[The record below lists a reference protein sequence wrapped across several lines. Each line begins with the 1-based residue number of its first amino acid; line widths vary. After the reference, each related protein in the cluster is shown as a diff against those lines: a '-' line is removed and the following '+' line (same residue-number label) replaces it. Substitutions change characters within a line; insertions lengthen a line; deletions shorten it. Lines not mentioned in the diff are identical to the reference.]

1 MDGVVMVKS
10 VAMQQEK
17 GNWGL
22 SPFSAALT
30 VRRWVRVL
38 AALTATALIGMVLC
52 LQYGTERIPLQEVMR
67 IIMAPGAAAESAAGV
82 GPAVILW
89 EVRLPRLLLA
99 YLVGASLAV
108 VGVALQ
114 ALLRN
119 PLADPYILGISSG
132 AALGAALALQFGF
145 AWGIGGFSAVEL
157 VACIFAAATIG
168 VLYRIA
174 VADGRIPVQ
183 TLLLAGVII
192 NAILS
197 ALILFITSLSDS
209 TSAFRLFFWLMGS
222 LATLGYAGLGALAVI
237 VLLGIG
243 LLCAQGRNLNLL
255 SLGEDPA
262 QGLGLDVERIKRV
275 IFVTTAFLTGAVV
288 AVSGLIGFVGMIVP
302 HAVRMVLGPDH
313 RLLLPASALVGGT
326 FLAFA
331 DTVAR
336 SLLAPTELPV
346 GVITALCGGPFFIY
360 LLISHRKGEI
370 G

>member
-1 MDGVVMVKS
+1 MDVPIRADAPAGMPFLPVLTGRRRARALCVL
-10 VAMQQEK
+10 VA
-17 GNWGL
+17 
-22 SPFSAALT
+22 AAL
-30 VRRWVRVL
+30 VGVL
-38 AALTATALIGMVLC
+38 LC
-52 LQYGTERIPLQEVMR
+52 LQFGTERIPLPEVVR
-67 IIMAPGAAAESAAGV
+67 ILLAPGGATESVSGV
-82 GPAVILW
+82 SPAVILW

-99 YLVGASLAV
+99 FLVGASLAA

-132 AALGAALALQFGF
+132 AALGAALALQLGFGW
-145 AWGIGGFSAVEL
+145 AIGGFSAVQL
-157 VACIFAAATIG
+157 CAFLFAAATIG
-168 VLYRIA
+168 AIYRIA

-222 LATLGYAGLGALAVI
+222 LATLGYDGLGALALC
-237 VLLGIG
+237 VLVGIG
-243 LLCAQGRNLNLL
+243 MLGGQARNLNLL

-262 QGLGLDVERIKRV
+262 QGLGLDVERVKRV
-275 IFVTTAFLTGAVV
+275 IFVTTALLTGAVV

-326 FLAFA
+326 FLAVA

-336 SLLAPTELPV
+336 SLLSPAELPV

-360 LLISHRKGEI
+360 LLMSHRKESVG
-370 G
+370 

>member
-1 MDGVVMVKS
+1 MDVPIR
-10 VAMQQEK
+10 AAAPAA
-17 GNWGL
+17 L
-22 SPFSAALT
+22 SFLPTLT
-30 VRRWVRVL
+30 VRRWTRVL
-38 AALTATALIGMVLC
+38 AALTATALVGMVLC

-67 IIMAPGAAAESAAGV
+67 IIMAPGAAAESASGV
-82 GPAVILW
+82 SPAVILW

-108 VGVALQ
+108 VGAALQ

-132 AALGAALALQFGF
+132 AALGAALALQFGVTWAF
-145 AWGIGGFSAVEL
+145 GGFSAVQL
-157 VACIFAAATIG
+157 VAFLFAAATIG

-174 VADGRIPVQ
+174 GADGRIPVQ

-222 LATLGYAGLGALAVI
+222 LATLGYTGLGALAAI
-237 VLLGIG
+237 VLMGIG

-313 RLLLPASALVGGT
+313 RLLLPASALIGGT
-326 FLAFA
+326 FLAVA

-360 LLISHRKGEI
+360 LLMSHRKGEI

>member
-1 MDGVVMVKS
+1 MDV
-10 VAMQQEK
+10 
-17 GNWGL
+17 
-22 SPFSAALT
+22 PI
-30 VRRWVRVL
+30 L
-38 AALTATALIGMVLC
+38 ANAPADMSFLPVLTARRRASALVVLVAAALIGVVLC
-52 LQYGTERIPLQEVMR
+52 LQYGTERIPLPELAR
-67 IIMAPGAAAESAAGV
+67 ILLAPGAATESAVGV
-82 GPAVILW
+82 SPAVIVW

-99 YLVGASLAV
+99 FLVGASLAA

-132 AALGAALALQFGF
+132 AALGAALALQFGL
-145 AWGIGGFSAVEL
+145 AWAVAGFTAVQL
-157 VACIFAAATIG
+157 CAFIFAAATIG
-168 VLYRIA
+168 AVYRIA
-174 VADGRIPVQ
+174 VAEGRIPVQ

-197 ALILFITSLSDS
+197 ALILFISSLSDS

-222 LATLGYAGLGALAVI
+222 LATLGYGGLGALAVTA
-237 VLLGIG
+237 VVGIG
-243 LLCAQGRNLNLL
+243 VLCAQGRNLNLL

-262 QGLGLDVERIKRV
+262 QGLGLDVERVKRV
-275 IFVTTAFLTGAVV
+275 IFVTTALLTGAAV

-326 FLAFA
+326 FLAVA

-336 SLLAPTELPV
+336 SLLAPAELPV

-360 LLISHRKGEI
+360 LLMSHRKEAI

>member
-1 MDGVVMVKS
+1 
-10 VAMQQEK
+10 
-17 GNWGL
+17 L
-22 SPFSAALT
+22 HIL
-30 VRRWVRVL
+30 L
-38 AALTATALIGMVLC
+38 
-52 LQYGTERIPLQEVMR
+52 
-67 IIMAPGAAAESAAGV
+67 APGPAVESVDGIS
-82 GPAVILW
+82 PAVILW

-99 YLVGASLAV
+99 FLVGASLAA

-132 AALGAALALQFGF
+132 AALGAALALQLGL
-145 AWGIGGFSAVEL
+145 AWAISGFSAVQL
-157 VACIFAAATIG
+157 CAFLFAAATIG
-168 VLYRIA
+168 AIYRIA

-222 LATLGYAGLGALAVI
+222 LAALGYDGLGALAVI
-237 VLLGIG
+237 VLIGIG
-243 LLCAQGRNLNLL
+243 VLCAQGRNLNLL

-275 IFVTTAFLTGAVV
+275 IFVTTALLTGAVV

-313 RLLLPASALVGGT
+313 RLLLPASALVGGL
-326 FLAFA
+326 FLAVA

-336 SLLAPTELPV
+336 SLWAPTELPV

-360 LLISHRKGEI
+360 LLMSHRKEAI

>member
-1 MDGVVMVKS
+1 MDVPIRADIPAK
-10 VAMQQEK
+10 
-17 GNWGL
+17 
-22 SPFSAALT
+22 LT
-30 VRRWVRVL
+30 FLPTLTARRRARVL
-38 AALTATALIGMVLC
+38 SALIVAALIGVVLC
-52 LQYGTERIPLQEVMR
+52 LQYGTEPIPLPEVLR
-67 IIMAPGAAAESAAGV
+67 ILLAPGAAVESADGV
-82 GPAVILW
+82 SPAVILW

-99 YLVGASLAV
+99 FLVGASLAA

-145 AWGIGGFSAVEL
+145 AWAIGGFSAVQL
-157 VACIFAAATIG
+157 CAFLFAAATIG
-168 VLYRIA
+168 AIYRIA

-222 LATLGYAGLGALAVI
+222 LAALGYDGVGALAVI
-237 VLLGIG
+237 VLVGIG
-243 LLCAQGRNLNLL
+243 VLCAQGRNLNLL

-275 IFVTTAFLTGAVV
+275 IFVTTALLTGAVV

-313 RLLLPASALVGGT
+313 RLLLPASALVGGI
-326 FLAFA
+326 FLAVA

-336 SLLAPTELPV
+336 SLWAPTELPV

-360 LLISHRKGEI
+360 LLVSHRTEAI

>member
-1 MDGVVMVKS
+1 MDIPLRADAPADISFM
-10 VAMQQEK
+10 
-17 GNWGL
+17 
-22 SPFSAALT
+22 PALT
-30 VRRWVRVL
+30 VRRWIRVL
-38 AALTATALIGMVLC
+38 AVLTVATLIGVVLC
-52 LQYGTERIPLQEVMR
+52 LQYGTERISLSEVAR
-67 IIMAPGAAAESAAGV
+67 ILLAPGGVVESVPGV
-82 GPAVILW
+82 SPAVILW
-89 EVRLPRLLLA
+89 EVRLPRLILA
-99 YLVGASLAV
+99 FLVGASLAA

-145 AWGIGGFSAVEL
+145 AWAIGGFSAVQL
-157 VACIFAAATIG
+157 FAFIFAAVTIG
-168 VLYRIA
+168 AIYRIA

-197 ALILFITSLSDS
+197 ALILFITTLSDS
-209 TSAFRLFFWLMGS
+209 TGAFRLFFWLMGS
-222 LATLGYAGLGALAVI
+222 LATLGYAGLGALALSVT
-237 VLLGIG
+237 VGIG
-243 LLCAQGRNLNLL
+243 LLCGQARNLNLL

-262 QGLGLDVERIKRV
+262 QGLGLDVERVKRV
-275 IFVTTAFLTGAVV
+275 IFFTTSLLTGAVV

-326 FLAFA
+326 FLVVA

-360 LLISHRKGEI
+360 LLMSQRKGYVD
-370 G
+370 

>member
-1 MDGVVMVKS
+1 MDVPIGAEM
-10 VAMQQEK
+10 
-17 GNWGL
+17 
-22 SPFSAALT
+22 SADTSFLP
-30 VRRWVRVL
+30 V
-38 AALTATALIGMVLC
+38 LTARRRVKAIVVLVAAALIGVVLC
-52 LQYGTERIPLQEVMR
+52 LQYGTERIPLSEVAR
-67 IIMAPGAAAESAAGV
+67 ILLSPRVAEESIAGV
-82 GPAVILW
+82 SPAVILW

-99 YLVGASLAV
+99 FLVGASLAS

-132 AALGAALALQFGF
+132 AALGAALALQFGLTW
-145 AWGIGGFSAVEL
+145 AIGGFTAVQL
-157 VACIFAAATIG
+157 CAFLFAAATIG
-168 VLYRIA
+168 ATYRIA
-174 VADGRIPVQ
+174 VAEGRIPVQ

-237 VLLGIG
+237 VVLGIG
-243 LLCAQGRNLNLL
+243 VLCAQGRNLNLL
-255 SLGEDPA
+255 SLGEDSA

-275 IFVTTAFLTGAVV
+275 IFVTTALLTGAAV

-313 RLLLPASALVGGT
+313 RLLLPAAALVGGT
-326 FLAFA
+326 FLAAA

-336 SLLAPTELPV
+336 SLWSPMELPV

-360 LLISHRKGEI
+360 LLMSHREEAI

>member
-1 MDGVVMVKS
+1 MDVPIRAG
-10 VAMQQEK
+10 A
-17 GNWGL
+17 
-22 SPFSAALT
+22 PADSAFLP
-30 VRRWVRVL
+30 
-38 AALTATALIGMVLC
+38 ALTARRRVWAIGVLVAAALVGIVLC
-52 LQYGTERIPLQEVMR
+52 LQYGMERIPLPEVAH
-67 IIMAPGAAAESAAGV
+67 ILLTPGAEPESAAAV
-82 GPAVILW
+82 SPAVIVW

-99 YLVGASLAV
+99 FLVGASLAA

-132 AALGAALALQFGF
+132 AALGAALALQFGL
-145 AWGIGGFSAVEL
+145 AWSIGGFSAVQL
-157 VACIFAAATIG
+157 CAFLFAAATIAAI
-168 VLYRIA
+168 YRIA

-209 TSAFRLFFWLMGS
+209 TGAFRLFFWLMGS
-222 LATLGYAGLGALAVI
+222 LATLGYAGLGALAV
-237 VLLGIG
+237 VVAAGIG
-243 LLCAQGRNLNLL
+243 VLCTQGRNLNLL

-262 QGLGLDVERIKRV
+262 QGLGLDVERVKRV
-275 IFVTTAFLTGAVV
+275 IFVTTALLTGTAV

-326 FLAFA
+326 FLAVA

-360 LLISHRKGEI
+360 LLMSHRNVSVG
-370 G
+370 

>member
-1 MDGVVMVKS
+1 MDVPIGAEV
-10 VAMQQEK
+10 
-17 GNWGL
+17 
-22 SPFSAALT
+22 SADTSFLP
-30 VRRWVRVL
+30 
-38 AALTATALIGMVLC
+38 ALTARRRVKAIVVLVAAALIGVVLC
-52 LQYGTERIPLQEVMR
+52 LQYGTERIPLSEVAR
-67 IIMAPGAAAESAAGV
+67 ILLSPRVAEESIAGV
-82 GPAVILW
+82 SPAVILW

-99 YLVGASLAV
+99 FLVGASLAS

-132 AALGAALALQFGF
+132 AALGAALAIQFGLTW
-145 AWGIGGFSAVEL
+145 AIGGFTAVQL
-157 VACIFAAATIG
+157 CAFLFAAATIG
-168 VLYRIA
+168 AIYRIA
-174 VADGRIPVQ
+174 VAEGRIPVQ

-222 LATLGYAGLGALAVI
+222 LVTLVFDGLWGLEGI
-237 VLLGIG
+237 VALGIG
-243 LLCAQGRNLNLL
+243 VLCAQGRNLNLL
-255 SLGEDPA
+255 SLGEDSA

-275 IFVTTAFLTGAVV
+275 IFVTTAFLTGAAV

-313 RLLLPASALVGGT
+313 RLLLPAAALVGGT
-326 FLAFA
+326 FLAVA

-336 SLLAPTELPV
+336 SLWSPTELPV

-360 LLISHRKGEI
+360 LLVSHREEAI

>member
-1 MDGVVMVKS
+1 MDIPIGVEATADM
-10 VAMQQEK
+10 
-17 GNWGL
+17 
-22 SPFSAALT
+22 P
-30 VRRWVRVL
+30 VL
-38 AALTATALIGMVLC
+38 PALTARRQAGAIAVLVASAFIGVLLC
-52 LQYGTERIPLQEVMR
+52 LQFGTEFIPLSEVAR
-67 IIMAPGAAAESAAGV
+67 VLLHPDVAAEQASGV
-82 GPAVILW
+82 SPAVILLD
-89 EVRLPRLLLA
+89 VRLPRLLLA
-99 YLVGASLAV
+99 FLVGASLAA

-132 AALGAALALQFGF
+132 AALGAALALQFGL
-145 AWGIGGFSAVEL
+145 AWAIGGFTAVQL
-157 VACIFAAATIG
+157 CAFLFAAVTIAAI
-168 VLYRIA
+168 YRIA
-174 VADGRIPVQ
+174 VAEGRIPVQ

-222 LATLGYAGLGALAVI
+222 LVTLGYSGLGGLAVI
-237 VLLGIG
+237 VAIGIG
-243 LLCAQGRNLNLL
+243 VLCAQGRNLNLL

-275 IFVTTAFLTGAVV
+275 IFVTTALLTGAAV

-313 RLLLPASALVGGT
+313 RLLLPAAALVGGT
-326 FLAFA
+326 FLAVA

-336 SLLAPTELPV
+336 SFWAPTELPV

-360 LLISHRKGEI
+360 LLMSHREEAI

>member
-1 MDGVVMVKS
+1 MDVPIR
-10 VAMQQEK
+10 ADIPAE
-17 GNWGL
+17 L
-22 SPFSAALT
+22 TFLPALT
-30 VRRWVRVL
+30 ARRRVRVL
-38 AALTATALIGMVLC
+38 FALIVAALIGVVLC
-52 LQYGTERIPLQEVMR
+52 LQYGTEPIPLPEVVR
-67 IIMAPGAAAESAAGV
+67 ILLAPGAAVESADGV
-82 GPAVILW
+82 SPAVILW

-99 YLVGASLAV
+99 FLVGTSLAA

-132 AALGAALALQFGF
+132 AALGAALALQFGI
-145 AWGIGGFSAVEL
+145 AWTIAGFSAVQL
-157 VACIFAAATIG
+157 CAFLFAAATIG
-168 VLYRIA
+168 AIYRIA

-222 LATLGYAGLGALAVI
+222 LAALGYDGLGALAVI
-237 VLLGIG
+237 VLMGIG
-243 LLCAQGRNLNLL
+243 VLCAQGRNLNLL

-275 IFVTTAFLTGAVV
+275 IFVTTALLTGAVV

-313 RLLLPASALVGGT
+313 RLLLPASALVGGI
-326 FLAFA
+326 FLAVA

-336 SLLAPTELPV
+336 SLWAPTELPV

-360 LLISHRKGEI
+360 LLMSNRKGAI

>member
-1 MDGVVMVKS
+1 MDVPIGA
-10 VAMQQEK
+10 VAPADMSF
-17 GNWGL
+17 L
-22 SPFSAALT
+22 P
-30 VRRWVRVL
+30 
-38 AALTATALIGMVLC
+38 ALTARRQIRAIMALVAVALVGVVLC
-52 LQYGTERIPLQEVMR
+52 LQYGTEFIPLSDVAR
-67 IIMAPGAAAESAAGV
+67 ILLNPDAAAENASGV
-82 GPAVILW
+82 SPAVILVD
-89 EVRLPRLLLA
+89 VRLPRLLLA
-99 YLVGASLAV
+99 FFVGASLAA

-132 AALGAALALQFGF
+132 AALGAALALQFGL
-145 AWGIGGFSAVEL
+145 AWAIGGFTAVQL
-157 VACIFAAATIG
+157 CAFIFAAATIG
-168 VLYRIA
+168 AIYRIA

-222 LATLGYAGLGALAVI
+222 LATLGYDGLGALAAI
-237 VLLGIG
+237 VLVGIG
-243 LLCAQGRNLNLL
+243 MLCAQGRNLNLL
-255 SLGEDPA
+255 SLGEEPA

-275 IFVTTAFLTGAVV
+275 IFVTTALLTGAAV

-326 FLAFA
+326 FLAAA

-336 SLLAPTELPV
+336 SLWAPMELPV

-360 LLISHRKGEI
+360 LLMSHRKEAI

>member
-1 MDGVVMVKS
+1 MDVPIGAEV
-10 VAMQQEK
+10 
-17 GNWGL
+17 
-22 SPFSAALT
+22 SADMSFLQ
-30 VRRWVRVL
+30 
-38 AALTATALIGMVLC
+38 ALTARRRVKALAVLVAAALIGVVLC
-52 LQYGTERIPLQEVMR
+52 LQYGVERIPLSEVAR
-67 IIMAPGAAAESAAGV
+67 VLLHPDVAAEQASGV
-82 GPAVILW
+82 SPAVILLD
-89 EVRLPRLLLA
+89 VRLPRLLLA
-99 YLVGASLAV
+99 FLVGASLAA

-145 AWGIGGFSAVEL
+145 TWAMGGFTAVQL
-157 VACIFAAATIG
+157 CAFLFAAATIG
-168 VLYRIA
+168 ATYRIA

-237 VLLGIG
+237 VVLGIG
-243 LLCAQGRNLNLL
+243 VLCAQGRNLNLL
-255 SLGEDPA
+255 SLGEDSA

-275 IFVTTAFLTGAVV
+275 IFVATALLTGVAV

-313 RLLLPASALVGGT
+313 RLLLPAAALVGGT
-326 FLAFA
+326 FLAVA

-336 SLLAPTELPV
+336 SLWSPMELPV

-360 LLISHRKGEI
+360 LLVSHREEAI

>member
-1 MDGVVMVKS
+1 MPMQMPVQMDVHPD
-10 VAMQQEK
+10 E
-17 GNWGL
+17 NFL
-22 SPFSAALT
+22 PALT
-30 VRRWVRVL
+30 VRRWVKAVIVL
-38 AALTATALIGMVLC
+38 SALSFAILLVC
-52 LQYGTERIPLQEVMR
+52 LQYGTEKIPLVDVVR
-67 IIMAPGAAAESAAGV
+67 ILSAPGSSLGQGAMGV
-82 GPAVILW
+82 SPAVILL

-99 YLVGASLAV
+99 FLVGASLAA

-132 AALGAALALQFGF
+132 GALGAALAVQFGISWLF
-145 AWGIGGFSAVEL
+145 AGFSAVQL
-157 VACIFAAATIG
+157 FAFLGAGMTILA
-168 VLYRIA
+168 VYRIA
-174 VADGRIPVQ
+174 MSDGRIPVQ

-222 LATLGYAGLGALAVI
+222 LGTLGYAGLGALALY
-237 VLLGIG
+237 VLVGMG
-243 LLCAQGRNLNLL
+243 LLLSQARHLNLL

-262 QGLGLDVERIKRV
+262 QGLGLDVEQVKRV
-275 IFVTTAFLTGAVV
+275 IFFTSALLTGAAV

-302 HAVRMVLGPDH
+302 HGIRMIFGPDH
-313 RLLLPASALVGGT
+313 RLVLPAAALVGGT
-326 FLAFA
+326 FLAVA

-360 LLISHRKGEI
+360 LLVSRRKTQMG
-370 G
+370 

>member
-1 MDGVVMVKS
+1 MDIPIGAAAPAGVDFV
-10 VAMQQEK
+10 
-17 GNWGL
+17 
-22 SPFSAALT
+22 PALT
-30 VRRWVRVL
+30 ARRWVKAL
-38 AALTATALIGMVLC
+38 AALIATAMIALVLC
-52 LQYGTERIPLQEVMR
+52 LQYGTERIPLGEVAR
-67 IIMAPGAAAESAAGV
+67 ILLAPRAAVDSV
-82 GPAVILW
+82 GGISPAVIVW

-99 YLVGASLAV
+99 FLVGSSLAT

-132 AALGAALALQFGF
+132 AALGAALALQFGL
-145 AWGIGGFSAVEL
+145 AWEIGGFSAVQL
-157 VACIFAAATIG
+157 CAFLFAAATIG
-168 VLYRIA
+168 AIYRIA

-197 ALILFITSLSDS
+197 ALILFMTSLSDS

-222 LATLGYAGLGALAVI
+222 LAALGYAGLGALAVI
-237 VLLGIG
+237 VLAGG
-243 LLCAQGRNLNLL
+243 GVLLAQGRNLNLL

-275 IFVTTAFLTGAVV
+275 IFVTTALLTGAVV

-313 RLLLPASALVGGT
+313 RLLLPASALVGGI
-326 FLAFA
+326 FLAVA

-336 SLLAPTELPV
+336 SLWAPTELPV

-360 LLISHRKGEI
+360 LLMSRRNVSVG
-370 G
+370 

>member
-1 MDGVVMVKS
+1 MDVPIR
-10 VAMQQEK
+10 AD
-17 GNWGL
+17 
-22 SPFSAALT
+22 PPADIAL
-30 VRRWVRVL
+30 L
-38 AALTATALIGMVLC
+38 PALTARRRVRVIVALIAAALIGIVLC
-52 LQYGTERIPLQEVMR
+52 LQYGTERIPLPEVAR
-67 IIMAPGAAAESAAGV
+67 ILLAPGDAAESATGV
-82 GPAVILW
+82 SPAVIVW

-99 YLVGASLAV
+99 FLVGASLAA

-132 AALGAALALQFGF
+132 AALGAALALQFGL
-145 AWGIGGFSAVEL
+145 AWAIGGFSAVQL
-157 VACIFAAATIG
+157 CAFIFAAATIG
-168 VLYRIA
+168 AIYRIA

-222 LATLGYAGLGALAVI
+222 LATLGYAGLGALAAT
-237 VLLGIG
+237 VLMGIG
-243 LLCAQGRNLNLL
+243 VLFAQGRNLNLL

-262 QGLGLDVERIKRV
+262 QGLGLDVERVKRV
-275 IFVTTAFLTGAVV
+275 IFVTTALLTGAVV

-326 FLAFA
+326 FLAVA

-346 GVITALCGGPFFIY
+346 GVLTALCGGPFFIY
-360 LLISHRKGEI
+360 LLMSHRNVSVG
-370 G
+370 

>member
-1 MDGVVMVKS
+1 MGVPIGVEASAGM
-10 VAMQQEK
+10 
-17 GNWGL
+17 
-22 SPFSAALT
+22 PFLPALT
-30 VRRWVRVL
+30 VRRQVRVIVAL
-38 AALTATALIGMVLC
+38 AAAALIGIVLC
-52 LQYGTERIPLQEVMR
+52 LQYGMERIPLSEVAR
-67 IIMAPGAAAESAAGV
+67 ILLSPRVAEESVAGV
-82 GPAVILW
+82 SPAVILW
-89 EVRLPRLLLA
+89 DVRLPRLLLA
-99 YLVGASLAV
+99 FLVGASLAA

-132 AALGAALALQFGF
+132 AALGAALALQFGL
-145 AWGIGGFSAVEL
+145 AWAIGGFTAVQL
-157 VACIFAAATIG
+157 CAFLFAAATIG
-168 VLYRIA
+168 AIYRIA

-222 LATLGYAGLGALAVI
+222 LATLGYDGLGALAAI
-237 VLLGIG
+237 VLVGIG
-243 LLCAQGRNLNLL
+243 VLCAQGRNLNLL
-255 SLGEDPA
+255 SLGEEPA
-262 QGLGLDVERIKRV
+262 QGLGLDVERVKRV
-275 IFVTTAFLTGAVV
+275 IFVTTALLTGAAV
-288 AVSGLIGFVGMIVP
+288 AVSGLIGFVGMIIP

-326 FLAFA
+326 FLAAA

-336 SLLAPTELPV
+336 SLWAPTELPV

-360 LLISHRKGEI
+360 LLVSHRKEAI

>member
-1 MDGVVMVKS
+1 MDVPIGAEV
-10 VAMQQEK
+10 
-17 GNWGL
+17 
-22 SPFSAALT
+22 SADTSFLP
-30 VRRWVRVL
+30 
-38 AALTATALIGMVLC
+38 ALTARRRVKAIVVLVAAALIGVVLC
-52 LQYGTERIPLQEVMR
+52 LQYGTERIPLSEVAR
-67 IIMAPGAAAESAAGV
+67 ILLSPRVAEESIAGV
-82 GPAVILW
+82 SPAVILW

-99 YLVGASLAV
+99 FLVGASLAS

-132 AALGAALALQFGF
+132 AALGAALAIQFGLTW
-145 AWGIGGFSAVEL
+145 AIGGFTAVQL
-157 VACIFAAATIG
+157 CAFLFAAATIG
-168 VLYRIA
+168 AIYRIA
-174 VADGRIPVQ
+174 VAEGRIPVQ

-222 LATLGYAGLGALAVI
+222 LVTLGYDGLGALAVI
-237 VLLGIG
+237 VALGIG
-243 LLCAQGRNLNLL
+243 VLCAQGRNLNLL
-255 SLGEDPA
+255 SLGEDSA

-275 IFVTTAFLTGAVV
+275 IFVTTAFLTGAAV

-313 RLLLPASALVGGT
+313 RLLLPAAALVGGT
-326 FLAFA
+326 FLAAA

-336 SLLAPTELPV
+336 SLWSPTELPV

-360 LLISHRKGEI
+360 LLVSHREEAI

>member
-1 MDGVVMVKS
+1 MGLPIGA
-10 VAMQQEK
+10 VAPADMSF
-17 GNWGL
+17 L
-22 SPFSAALT
+22 P
-30 VRRWVRVL
+30 
-38 AALTATALIGMVLC
+38 ALTARRQIRAIMALVAVALVGVVLC
-52 LQYGTERIPLQEVMR
+52 LQYGTEFIPLSDVAR
-67 IIMAPGAAAESAAGV
+67 ILLNPDAAAENASGV
-82 GPAVILW
+82 SPAVILVD
-89 EVRLPRLLLA
+89 VRLPRLLLA
-99 YLVGASLAV
+99 FFVGASLAA

-132 AALGAALALQFGF
+132 AALGAALALQFGW
-145 AWGIGGFSAVEL
+145 AWAIGGFTAVQL
-157 VACIFAAATIG
+157 CAFLFAAATIG
-168 VLYRIA
+168 AIYRIA

-222 LATLGYAGLGALAVI
+222 LATLGYDGLGALAAI
-237 VLLGIG
+237 VLVGIG
-243 LLCAQGRNLNLL
+243 MLCAQGRNLNLL
-255 SLGEDPA
+255 SLGEEPA

-275 IFVTTAFLTGAVV
+275 IFITTALLTGAAV

-326 FLAFA
+326 FLAAA

-336 SLLAPTELPV
+336 SLWAPMELPV

-360 LLISHRKGEI
+360 LLMSHRKEAI

>member
-1 MDGVVMVKS
+1 MDVS
-10 VAMQQEK
+10 LRAVAPA
-17 GNWGL
+17 GL
-22 SPFSAALT
+22 S
-30 VRRWVRVL
+30 VL
-38 AALTATALIGMVLC
+38 PVLTARRRVQALCALMAAALIGIVLC
-52 LQYGTERIPLQEVMR
+52 LQYGVEYIPPVELARILMN
-67 IIMAPGAAAESAAGV
+67 PGAAVDSAAGV
-82 GPAVILW
+82 NPATIVW

-99 YLVGASLAV
+99 YLVGASLAA

-132 AALGAALALQFGF
+132 AALGAALALKFGLVW
-145 AWGIGGFSAVEL
+145 AIGGFTAVQL
-157 VACIFAAATIG
+157 CAVIFAAATIAAT
-168 VLYRIA
+168 YRIA

-183 TLLLAGVII
+183 SLLLAGVII

-197 ALILFITSLSDS
+197 ALILFLTSLSDS
-209 TSAFRLFFWLMGS
+209 TSAFRLFFWLMGN
-222 LATLGYAGLGALAVI
+222 LATIGYDGLGVLAVI
-237 VLLGIG
+237 VSVGIG
-243 LLCAQGRNLNLL
+243 VLCTQGRNLNLL

-262 QGLGLDVERIKRV
+262 QGLGLDVEWIKRV
-275 IFVTTAFLTGAVV
+275 IFVTTALLTGVVV

-326 FLAFA
+326 FLAVA

-336 SLLAPTELPV
+336 SLLAPMELPV

-360 LLISHRKGEI
+360 LLMSHRKEARNEVI

>member
-1 MDGVVMVKS
+1 MDVPIRADAPAGMAFLPVLTARRRARALLVLI
-10 VAMQQEK
+10 A
-17 GNWGL
+17 
-22 SPFSAALT
+22 AAL
-30 VRRWVRVL
+30 VGV
-38 AALTATALIGMVLC
+38 VLC
-52 LQYGTERIPLQEVMR
+52 LQYGTERIPLLEVAR
-67 IIMAPGAAAESAAGV
+67 ILLAPGAATESVSGV
-82 GPAVILW
+82 SPAVILW

-99 YLVGASLAV
+99 FLVGASLAA

-145 AWGIGGFSAVEL
+145 GWAIGGFSAVQL
-157 VACIFAAATIG
+157 CAFLFAAATIG
-168 VLYRIA
+168 AIYRIA

-197 ALILFITSLSDS
+197 ALILFITSLADS
-209 TSAFRLFFWLMGS
+209 TGAFRLFFWLMGS
-222 LATLGYAGLGALAVI
+222 LATLGYAGLGALAVCVI
-237 VLLGIG
+237 VGIG
-243 LLCAQGRNLNLL
+243 LLGGQARNLNLL

-262 QGLGLDVERIKRV
+262 QGLGLDVERVKRV
-275 IFVTTAFLTGAVV
+275 IFVTTALLTGAVV

-326 FLAFA
+326 FLAVA

-336 SLLAPTELPV
+336 SLLAPAELPV

-360 LLISHRKGEI
+360 LLISHRKESVG
-370 G
+370 